1 MPDTDILTRDP
12 SIKPS
17 SAYAR
22 AAWYYSIMW
31 GALALVS
38 SFIAIDL
45 NRRGV
50 TETQWGILSALRAAV
65 VFLASPMIARLADR
79 REQRVKMLVLVL
91 LLNGFSI
98 LLYMLPDGFS
108 GFLVVSL
115 VVNLFAAGIM
125 PLGDGVVVRMAAR
138 HKLEY
143 GHLRLWG
150 SIGYA
155 VFGVLGGLLWRAIGY
170 SLLYWVGCMMTIG
183 VAWLAS
189 RLEEPQAPLAI
200 GSTIPLPDSSKTVA
214 ALLLGDTVLL
224 IFLFAAFLRASSEL
238 MFFSFSALYID
249 HLTGSAFFTG
259 LITGGAAI
267 LEVPVMIYTQRFI
280 RRMGL
285 LPVVMMGFFIQAV
298 GMALFTFTINPWVM
312 FVAAALRNMG
322 FAFYFVAT
330 VQFID
335 RRAGAANA
343 VTYQGLLSSF
353 SWGLAPLIV
362 SPLSGWIYQHHDAQ
376 LVFII
381 STLLAVLSALMMIPV
396 RIMAHREQKNAVQE
410 P

>member
-1 MPDTDILTRDP
+1 MPDTDTLTRTP
-12 SIKPS
+12 SINPTN
-17 SAYAR
+17 AYAR
-22 AAWYYSIMW
+22 AAWYYTLMW

-91 LLNGFSI
+91 FINAFSI

-115 VVNLFAAGIM
+115 VVNIFAAGIM
-125 PLGDGVVVRMAAR
+125 PLGDGVIVRMASR
-138 HKLEY
+138 HKLAY

-155 VFGVLGGLLWRAIGY
+155 LFGVLGGLLWRAIGY
-170 SLLYWVGCMMTIG
+170 SLLYWVGCVMTIG
-183 VAWLAS
+183 VAFLAS
-189 RLEEPQAPLAI
+189 RLEEPQAPLRI
-200 GSTIPLPDSSKTVA
+200 GSNIPAPDSGKTVV

-224 IFLFAAFLRASSEL
+224 IFLFAAFLRSSSEL
-238 MFFSFSALYID
+238 MFFSFAALYID
-249 HLTGSAFFTG
+249 RLTGSAFFTG

-267 LEVPVMIYTQRFI
+267 LEVPVMIYAQRFI

-285 LPVVMMGFFIQAV
+285 LPVVMMGFFIQAA

-335 RRAGAANA
+335 RRAGANNA
-343 VTYQGLLSSF
+343 VTYQGLLNSF

-381 STLLAVLSALMMIPV
+381 STLVALLSAFMMIPV
-396 RIMAHREQKNAVQE
+396 RIMAHRDPKNAVQE

>member
-1 MPDTDILTRDP
+1 MPNNDTLTRDP
-12 SIKPS
+12 SITPAN
-17 SAYAR
+17 AYGR
-22 AAWYYSIMW
+22 AAWYYTIMW
-31 GALALVS
+31 GTLALVS
-38 SFIAIDL
+38 GFIAIDL

-91 LLNGFSI
+91 FINAFSI

-125 PLGDGVVVRMAAR
+125 PLGDGVIVRMASR
-138 HKLEY
+138 HKLAY

-170 SLLYWVGCMMTIG
+170 SLLYWVGFVMTIG
-183 VAWLAS
+183 VALLAS
-189 RLEEPQAPLAI
+189 RLEEPQAPLGI
-200 GSTIPLPDSSKTVA
+200 GPNIPTSDSGKTVA

-224 IFLFAAFLRASSEL
+224 IFLFAAFLRSSSEL
-238 MFFSFSALYID
+238 MFFSFAALYID
-249 HLTGSAFFTG
+249 RLTGSAFFTG

-267 LEVPVMIYTQRFI
+267 LEVPVMIYAQRFI

-285 LPVVMMGFFIQAV
+285 LPVVMMGFFIQAA

-335 RRAGAANA
+335 RRAGANNA
-343 VTYQGLLSSF
+343 VTYQGLLNSF

-362 SPLSGWIYQHHDAQ
+362 SPLSGWIYQHHDAR

-381 STLLAVLSALMMIPV
+381 STVVALLSAFMMIPV
-396 RIMAHREQKNAVQE
+396 RILAHRDPKNAVQE

>member
-1 MPDTDILTRDP
+1 MPNNDTLTRDP
-12 SIKPS
+12 SITPAN
-17 SAYAR
+17 AYGR
-22 AAWYYSIMW
+22 AAWYYTIMW
-31 GALALVS
+31 GTLALVS
-38 SFIAIDL
+38 GFIAIDL

-91 LLNGFSI
+91 FINAFSI

-125 PLGDGVVVRMAAR
+125 PLGDGVIVRMASR
-138 HKLEY
+138 HKLAY

-170 SLLYWVGCMMTIG
+170 SLLYWVGFVMTIG
-183 VAWLAS
+183 VALLAS
-189 RLEEPQAPLAI
+189 RLEEPQAPLGI
-200 GSTIPLPDSSKTVA
+200 GPNIPTSDSGKTVVS
-214 ALLLGDTVLL
+214 LLLGDTVLL
-224 IFLFAAFLRASSEL
+224 IFLFAAFLRSSSEL
-238 MFFSFSALYID
+238 MFFSFAALYID
-249 HLTGSAFFTG
+249 RLTGSAFFTG

-267 LEVPVMIYTQRFI
+267 LEVPVMIYAQRFI

-285 LPVVMMGFFIQAV
+285 LPVVMMGFFIQAA
-298 GMALFTFTINPWVM
+298 GMALFTFTINPRVM

-335 RRAGAANA
+335 RRAGANNA
-343 VTYQGLLSSF
+343 VTYQGLLNSF

-362 SPLSGWIYQHHDAQ
+362 SPLSGWIYQHHDAR

-381 STLLAVLSALMMIPV
+381 STVVALLSAFMMIPV
-396 RIMAHREQKNAVQE
+396 RILAHRDPKNAVQE